1 MERCL
6 FNLSVVLEKK
16 TTREDPASLVTDL
29 QLLSLGLETLVELYV
44 ELYVEIIIVP
54 QRETL

>member
-1 MERCL
+1 MEICL
-6 FNLSVVLEKK
+6 FNLSMLFEKK
-16 TTREDPASLVTDL
+16 ATHEDPASLVTDL

-44 ELYVEIIIVP
+44 EIIIVQ